1 MLSHAN
7 SFPVYPVAELER
19 ARNDFIRL
27 WHNALDRDPY
37 VRTLHELHYRFP
49 PNVRVINCITY
60 PFANADNTYQMPPL
74 PHRSKHVPESRLTK
88 KVNPKYPLYLL
99 PDFCKSLSE
108 AATSEQYDVQ
118 FPKLSI
124 SSALYKCDY
133 CDFDSAD
140 ASDCEHHLRQ
150 EQHMSC
156 SEFAL
161 LSDPQEENDTT
172 GPQFTVLCKP
182 RAVYNAVVPSLS
194 WIFQKRTVMCP
205 TCYLILP
212 DKLMCAYHHQ
222 SQHDGHHAKFAYGS
236 VLVVR
241 ELEIRNQLRC
251 LQCEHSFETIGNF
264 TDHWMKPDSLCTS
277 PFLPITSD
285 SNEAQNT
292 QVVQVYCHA
301 CRAHFDR
308 VVPLFRGGN
317 STLVLN
323 NNLTGSAHRKR
334 KRSAGRDIPSSLSDP
349 IEAPS
354 TLELV
359 EWVNGF
365 ARFCV
370 NHAFLHLS
378 SNPCKL
384 QVRIVRLDRTS
395 VDTFPPYFSQSDR
408 ALMLFCMQECKRLLT
423 YLEHLRTTRRS
434 LQRRTKNDLKRL
446 MALASAYEV

>member
-7 SFPVYPVAELER
+7 PFPVYPLAELER

-37 VRTLHELHYRFP
+37 VRALHELHYRFP
-49 PNVRVINCITY
+49 PNVRMINCITY

-74 PHRSKHVPESRLTK
+74 PRRSKRALEPRLTK

-118 FPKLSI
+118 FPKLPI

-133 CDFDSAD
+133 CEFDSAD
-140 ASDCEHHLRQ
+140 ASDSEQHLKQ
-150 EQHMSC
+150 EQHTSC

-161 LSDPQEENDTT
+161 ISDPQEGIDTT
-172 GPQFTVLCKP
+172 GPKLTVLCQP
-182 RAVYNAVVPSLS
+182 RALYNAVVPSLS

-205 TCYLILP
+205 TCYLVLP

-241 ELEIRNQLRC
+241 ELEVCSQLRC
-251 LQCEHSFETIGNF
+251 VQCEHSFETIGNF
-264 TDHWMKPDSLCTS
+264 TDHWMKPDSPCTS

-285 SNEAQNT
+285 SGEAQAT
-292 QVVQVYCHA
+292 QVVQVYCHV

-308 VVPLFRGGN
+308 IVPLFRGEN

-323 NNLTGSAHRKR
+323 TNLTGSAHRKR
-334 KRSAGRDIPSSLSDP
+334 KRFTGRDISSSLSDP
-349 IEAPS
+349 TEAPS
-354 TLELV
+354 GLEVV

-370 NHAFLHLS
+370 NHACLHLS
-378 SNPCKL
+378 STPCKL
-384 QVRIVRLDRTS
+384 QVRIVCLDKTS
-395 VDTFPPYFSQSDR
+395 IDTFPPYFSQSDR
-408 ALMLFCMQECKRLLT
+408 ELMLFCMHECKRLLT

-446 MALASAYEV
+446 MALASAYEI